1 MGQATYSISWSNG
14 GLFVHKK
21 VDALVLSMLLVDSAN
36 LGLIEEQLTSLES
49 ILKPFSNANFLNHN
63 I

>member
-1 MGQATYSISWSNG
+1 MN
-14 GLFVHKK
+14 KK
-21 VDALVLSMLLVDSAN
+21 MDALVVSILLVDSAN
-36 LGLIEEQLTSLES
+36 LGLIEEQMGVLEN